1 MIVSCKRGEGER
13 EMNDF
18 VAGDADYG
26 AFTEQEVVEELSD
39 TESVE
44 DVESEDSIIDS
55 TRSTVAYDVE
65 EEEQSSETGK
75 SGKIPKT

>member
-1 MIVSCKRGEGER
+1 MSLVKEGKVR

-44 DVESEDSIIDS
+44 DVENEDSIVDS
-55 TRSTVAYDVE
+55 TMRFFSFCHYLRF
-65 EEEQSSETGK
+65 
-75 SGKIPKT
+75 